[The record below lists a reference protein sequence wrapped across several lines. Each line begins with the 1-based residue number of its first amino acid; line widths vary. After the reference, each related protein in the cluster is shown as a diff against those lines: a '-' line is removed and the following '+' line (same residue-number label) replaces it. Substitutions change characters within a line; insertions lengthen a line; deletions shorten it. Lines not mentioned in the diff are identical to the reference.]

1 MPIGLIVVVVIGR
14 FFLLNLGRPSRRDQR
29 VWPKFEISY
38 PIFIAALQ
46 QFDGIGLID
55 LPFAPDLNDSL
66 HGAMDVLIVHATDDV
81 LHGGCQ
87 HRKEISYELA
97 TLTLIVLDNIVG
109 HVEKT

>member
-1 MPIGLIVVVVIGR
+1 MPIGLIVVVIGR
-14 FFLLNLGRPSRRDQR
+14 FFLLNLGSPLRRDQR
-29 VWPKFEISY
+29 VRSNSEISY
-38 PIFIAALQ
+38 PIFVAALQ
-46 QFDGIGLID
+46 QFDSIGLID

-87 HRKEISYELA
+87 HWKEISYELA
-97 TLTLIVLDNIVG
+97 TLTLVVLDNIVG